1 MRLVKQTTVKNFFE
15 SKSERVDTI
24 RKWEYAYFFHVPYVE
39 VAKAARRSGAHLS
52 ALMYLELHNE
62 AWIAEAGREQ
72 EGRRE
77 LLLAYRHVEE
87 PDGLDAF
94 NKLHDFGSRYM
105 SWEHRG
111 EYAKV
116 SFLSAPRVC

>member
-1 MRLVKQTTVKNFFE
+1 MIITIKNFFA
-15 SKSERVDTI
+15 SKSEDVATI

-62 AWIAEAGREQ
+62 KWRAEAGRER
-72 EGRRE
+72 EGNHE
-77 LLLAYRHVEE
+77 LLLAYRRVEE

-94 NKLHDFGSRYM
+94 NKVHDFRSRYISELA
-105 SWEHRG
+105 SWEHHG

-116 SFLSAPRVC
+116 SFLSAPRIC